1 MKVNLGIWDTL
12 TRVVI
17 FLLFIAG
24 ILLVAVWYLPL
35 IKQNERMRREIL
47 RLDTVVQKEEETG
60 KQLKNSIFALGHEP
74 KHRRAAVTS
83 ECYRRFNSD
92 GRRGRFPRARA
103 LMPAGILEGD
113 QVSCARASWG
123 RMNDCHAMIHFP
135 RCVLVAR

>member
-47 RLDTVVQKEEETG
+47 RLDTLVQKEEESG
-60 KQLKNSIFALGHEP
+60 RQLRNSIGALNRDP
-74 KHRRAAVTS
+74 KAVERLARETFGYAKTGEVVVRFEQPVTNAPSRR
-83 ECYRRFNSD
+83 
-92 GRRGRFPRARA
+92 
-103 LMPAGILEGD
+103 
-113 QVSCARASWG
+113 
-123 RMNDCHAMIHFP
+123 
-135 RCVLVAR
+135 